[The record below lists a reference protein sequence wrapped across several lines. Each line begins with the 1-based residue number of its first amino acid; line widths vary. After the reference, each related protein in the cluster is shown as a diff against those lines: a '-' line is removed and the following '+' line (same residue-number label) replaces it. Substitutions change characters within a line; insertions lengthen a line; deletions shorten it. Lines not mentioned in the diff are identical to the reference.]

1 MDIIYLR
8 EMMNLAAD
16 SNLII
21 QNCAGMDGACA
32 DQEVEVEEWMK
43 SSSGSSRKSSSALPS
58 DSPSKLLI

>member
-32 DQEVEVEEWMK
+32 DQEVEAEEWMK
-43 SSSGSSRKSSSALPS
+43 SSSVEWQESSSIFPS
-58 DSPSKLLI
+58 DSPSKMLI

>member
-21 QNCAGMDGACA
+21 QNCAEIDGACA

-43 SSSGSSRKSSSALPS
+43 IFSRE
-58 DSPSKLLI
+58 